1 MDLKE
6 TVKKVSKLVKIK
18 LNEKE
23 EKEMVKHFEK
33 MLLLIEK
40 IKQIKEIEKL
50 KPLFNPNENLQFLIL
65 RKDKKE
71 IFSKII
77 DGYIEAPSPLKG
89 IMKKKEKQ
97 KNA

>member
-40 IKQIKEIEKL
+40 INI
-50 KPLFNPNENLQFLIL
+50 
-65 RKDKKE
+65 
-71 IFSKII
+71 
-77 DGYIEAPSPLKG
+77 
-89 IMKKKEKQ
+89 
-97 KNA
+97 